1 MNILIDSDSS
11 TSFISESVVAQL
23 SQVSVKQSS
32 CTICI
37 AGGGILTSLVIL
49 LAVHWSIGQ
58 VSFTSDLQVLP
69 LNAFDMII
77 GMDWLE
83 SFSPMQVH
91 WQHKRLEI
99 LYDCSTILLQG
110 ESVEAPSKLLLQVC
124 SLENTQ
130 DASTS
135 AGIPAEI

>member
-1 MNILIDSDSS
+1 MA
-11 TSFISESVVAQL
+11 AQL
-23 SQVSVKQSS
+23 SQVSVKQSP
-32 CTICI
+32 CQVCI
-37 AGGGILTSLVIL
+37 AGGGTLTSVVTL
-49 LAVHWSIGQ
+49 LAVQSSIGQ
-58 VSFTSDLQVLP
+58 LSFTFDLWVLP
-69 LNAFDMII
+69 LTAFDMII

-99 LYDCSTILLQG
+99 PYEGSTVLLQG

-124 SLENTQ
+124 SLENTH

-135 AGIPAEI
+135 AGIPP